1 MGTKRAFQACVA
13 ALAFGALLF
22 MTGCSGSSGAAP
34 GTGTSLADRMY
45 AAASPKVGETVFT
58 TNVDDPAKFLMDRFV
73 DAASSDAQLAYTY
86 SDTSS
91 GGVQDSL
98 TLTFTDGSALTVKM
112 SEVGGGQGLKVD
124 GAIIIQP

>member
-1 MGTKRAFQACVA
+1 VGTRRAFQACAV
-13 ALAFGALLF
+13 ALAFGAVLF
-22 MTGCSGSSGAAP
+22 LAGCSGSSGAAP

-45 AAASPKVGETVFT
+45 TAASPKVGETVFT

-73 DAASSDAQLAYTY
+73 DAASSDAQLEYTY

-124 GAIIIQP
+124 SVNVTQP